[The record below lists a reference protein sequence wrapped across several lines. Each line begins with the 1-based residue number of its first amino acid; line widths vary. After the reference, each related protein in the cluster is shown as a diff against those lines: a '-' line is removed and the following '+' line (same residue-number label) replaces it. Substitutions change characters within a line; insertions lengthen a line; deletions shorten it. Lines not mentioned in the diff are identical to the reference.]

1 MKKKPVA
8 SKVRR
13 SANPAAGNCEPPST
27 PEEKAASERF
37 LADLKTRGEA
47 VELTPDGKLPLDAT
61 HAIVKKE
68 DGTTTVKRGRYN
80 LT

>member
-13 SANPAAGNCEPPST
+13 SPNCEPPST
-27 PEEKAASERF
+27 PEADAASERF
-37 LADLKTRGEA
+37 RADLKTRGEA
-47 VELTPDGKLPLDAT
+47 VELTPDGKLPLNAT
-61 HAIVKKE
+61 HAIVKKA

-80 LT
+80 LI